1 MALGDSYLDARGYFG
16 IGFSRSLE
24 WIGQIENKT
33 TAKQHSYWILA
44 PDSPLIFVVGFWSL
58 A

>member
-33 TAKQHSYWILA
+33 AAKHHSYWILA
-44 PDSPLIFVVGFWSL
+44 PDSPLIFVVGFGSL